1 MEKGHYSVLR
11 VSHLSQIGNFS
22 IEQQKE
28 SIEAYATLHSIEITE
43 HLAECG
49 SGTTGERKQIQTLYR
64 LISEN
69 RVEGILCYKL
79 DRIFRNMKLSID
91 FISICV
97 EKGIKIH
104 SVAESIS
111 TDTPAGMFMVNCLL
125 SVNQYAVDNI
135 RSLVKGGLTTMARS
149 GLKATGS
156 VYGYERNE
164 DKALGVVKSEA
175 VVVSKIFKLY
185 SQHQSLG
192 KVAHTLN
199 RQQILTR
206 RGKSFSRMTIKNILN
221 NKTYIGRIVHNGVE
235 TKATHP
241 PIVSTRLWNRCNQM
255 LSGDRG

>member
-1 MEKGHYSVLR
+1 MEKGYYSILR
-11 VSHLSQIGNFS
+11 VSHLSQIDNFS

-28 SIEAYATLHSIEITE
+28 SIQTYATLHSIEITE

-64 LISEN
+64 LISED

-104 SVAESIS
+104 SVAENIS

-135 RSLVKGGLTTMARS
+135 RGLVKGGTDHD
-149 GLKATGS
+149 GS
-156 VYGYERNE
+156 FKWNHAPVDLLLRLPRLLPAVHSRHRGDWIAPAPGRGRHAGDSAENGPCPLVELRRN
-164 DKALGVVKSEA
+164 
-175 VVVSKIFKLY
+175 
-185 SQHQSLG
+185 
-192 KVAHTLN
+192 
-199 RQQILTR
+199 RWR
-206 RGKSFSRMTIKNILN
+206 
-221 NKTYIGRIVHNGVE
+221 
-235 TKATHP
+235 
-241 PIVSTRLWNRCNQM
+241 
-255 LSGDRG
+255 

>member
-1 MEKGHYSVLR
+1 MKKGHYSVLR
-11 VSHLSQIGNFS
+11 VSHLSQIDNFS

-64 LISEN
+64 LIEED

-111 TDTPAGMFMVNCLL
+111 QENTPSEQLILCSFGVFLGNEYYPIKTTNLL
-125 SVNQYAVDNI
+125 IIN
-135 RSLVKGGLTTMARS
+135 
-149 GLKATGS
+149 
-156 VYGYERNE
+156 
-164 DKALGVVKSEA
+164 
-175 VVVSKIFKLY
+175 KL
-185 SQHQSLG
+185 
-192 KVAHTLN
+192 
-199 RQQILTR
+199 
-206 RGKSFSRMTIKNILN
+206 
-221 NKTYIGRIVHNGVE
+221 
-235 TKATHP
+235 
-241 PIVSTRLWNRCNQM
+241 
-255 LSGDRG
+255 

>member
-1 MEKGHYSVLR
+1 MEKGHYSILR

-22 IEQQKE
+22 IEQQKG

-64 LISEN
+64 LIEED

-135 RSLVKGGLTTMARS
+135 RSLVKGGLTVLVHRELESPPSFANVVGHTQGRLSWSRS
-149 GLKATGS
+149 AAAGISLRK
-156 VYGYERNE
+156 RR
-164 DKALGVVKSEA
+164 LG
-175 VVVSKIFKLY
+175 F
-185 SQHQSLG
+185 
-192 KVAHTLN
+192 
-199 RQQILTR
+199 
-206 RGKSFSRMTIKNILN
+206 
-221 NKTYIGRIVHNGVE
+221 
-235 TKATHP
+235 
-241 PIVSTRLWNRCNQM
+241 
-255 LSGDRG
+255 

>member
-28 SIEAYATLHSIEITE
+28 SIEAYADLHSIEITD

-64 LISEN
+64 LISED

-104 SVAESIS
+104 SVAENIS
-111 TDTPAGMFMVNCLL
+111 TDTLILPRKDGHRQAT
-125 SVNQYAVDNI
+125 
-135 RSLVKGGLTTMARS
+135 SLVECCSNA
-149 GLKATGS
+149 A
-156 VYGYERNE
+156 
-164 DKALGVVKSEA
+164 GVA
-175 VVVSKIFKLY
+175 
-185 SQHQSLG
+185 
-192 KVAHTLN
+192 
-199 RQQILTR
+199 
-206 RGKSFSRMTIKNILN
+206 
-221 NKTYIGRIVHNGVE
+221 
-235 TKATHP
+235 
-241 PIVSTRLWNRCNQM
+241 
-255 LSGDRG
+255 